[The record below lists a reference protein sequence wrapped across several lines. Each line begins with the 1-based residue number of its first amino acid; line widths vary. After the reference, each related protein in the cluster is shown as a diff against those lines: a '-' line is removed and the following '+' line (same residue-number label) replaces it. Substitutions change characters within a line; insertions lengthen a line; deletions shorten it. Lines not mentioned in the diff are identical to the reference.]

1 MTKNNKALVSV
12 IIAFMNEEL
21 LLDEAIKSVLEQDYD
36 NYELVLIDDGSGF
49 STTKIAKDYAT
60 TYPEKIFYFDH
71 EGHQNKGVCV
81 SRNLGVEKARG
92 GLIALLD
99 ADDVWLPNKLTNQ
112 VNIFLN
118 NPGIGMVAEASLYW
132 SSWNRQDVNDVTIA
146 LGAKPDKVYSPPALM
161 FLLYPLKTGAAPCPS
176 ALMLTKSAIIKA
188 GGFEESFVKKFQLYE
203 DQAFLC
209 KIYLQQEVF
218 ISSACNNLYRQREQ
232 SVVKWVNK
240 GGHYHKV
247 RQYFLEWLEAYLE
260 QQQLA
265 DKELKKLLNKSLLRY
280 RYPLAYFFTNTLPS
294 KAVTL
299 YRKTFP
305 RGIKKYFINK
315 R

>member
-1 MTKNNKALVSV
+1 MTINNEPLVSV
-12 IIAFMNEEL
+12 IIAFMNEEEFL
-21 LLDEAIKSVLEQDYD
+21 EEAIKSVLAQKYN
-36 NYELVLIDDGSGF
+36 NYELLLIDDGSGTN
-49 STTKIAKDYAT
+49 TTTIAKNYTIA
-60 TYPEKIFYFDH
+60 YPEKIFYFDH

-99 ADDVWLPNKLTNQ
+99 ADDVWLPNKLSNQ

-132 SSWNRQDVNDVTIA
+132 SSWNREDIKDVAIA
-146 LGAKPDKVYSPPALM
+146 LGAAPGKVYAPPALM
-161 FLLYPLKTGAAPCPS
+161 FVLYPLKTGAAPCPS
-176 ALMLTKSAIIKA
+176 ALMLTKSAIQKA
-188 GGFEESFVKKFQLYE
+188 GGFEESFVKKYQLYE

-209 KIYLQQEVF
+209 KIYLQQKIF

-247 RQYFLEWLEAYLE
+247 RRYFLEWLEAYLKSG
-260 QQQLA
+260 QLA
-265 DKELKKLLNKSLLRY
+265 DEGLMQLLNKSFLPY
-280 RYPLAYFFTNTLPS
+280 RYPTVFFLTHTLPA
-294 KAVTL
+294 KVLTL
-299 YRKTFP
+299 YKKISR
-305 RGIKKYFINK
+305 IKKHSK
-315 R
+315 